1 MGNAELHQDSY
12 QMDGHK
18 LLWHLDRVAEWQAGE
33 RVAPL
38 HVDMGI
44 SAGCNMACTYCYGV
58 IQGRTGFGTDVKGR
72 FNMPEQAIMRF
83 FRDAKDVGIRSIA
96 LIGEG
101 ENTLNPALYNVI
113 EYAKEIGLDLGLATN
128 GVRISQDDTELE
140 TLLTGLTWLRVN
152 ISAASPESFERIH
165 QVKQYARVVENI
177 DRMVKAKKK
186 HGYPCTIGMQMVM
199 TKENFDEVVPLAELG
214 GQLDADYFVIKP
226 CSDTD
231 DKELDSPDQ
240 EYLENWDVF
249 ENAKKFSKPGG
260 YEVIPKFE
268 KLGNLGHKDYD
279 VCFGTQFIIAVS
291 GTGNVFPCGHWFD
304 VRQDEFLMGN
314 IIENSFKD
322 IFASDRYWD
331 VQTKIQT
338 VNVNKDC
345 ESNCRQHYINRFLS
359 GLNDVPQHKNFI

>member
-1 MGNAELHQDSY
+1 MHQDSY
-12 QMDGHK
+12 MMDGHK
-18 LLWHLDRVAEWQAGE
+18 LLWHLDRVAQWQAGE

-72 FNMPEQAIMRF
+72 FNMPKEAILRF
-83 FRDAKDVGIRSIA
+83 FKDAKDVGIRSIA

-101 ENTLNPALYNVI
+101 ENTLNPALYDAVT
-113 EYAKEIGLDLGLATN
+113 YAKEIGLDLGLATN
-128 GVRISQDDTELE
+128 GVSISRAPDKLE

-152 ISAASPESFERIH
+152 ISAATPEAFERVH
-165 QVKQYARVVENI
+165 QVTQYARVVENI
-177 DRMVKAKKK
+177 DMMVKAKKK
-186 HGYPCTIGMQMVM
+186 HGYPCTLGLQMVM
-199 TKENFDEVVPLAELG
+199 TKQNFDQVVPLAELG

-226 CSDTD
+226 CSDTG
-231 DKELDSPDQ
+231 DKELDSPDK
-240 EYLENWDVF
+240 ELLDNWHVF
-249 ENAKKFSKPGG
+249 EEAKRFSKPGG

-268 KLGNLGHKDYD
+268 KLGNMGYKDYD
-279 VCFGTQFIIAVS
+279 VCFGTRFIIAVS

-314 IIENSFKD
+314 IIERPFSE
-322 IFASDRYWD
+322 IFRSERYWE
-331 VQTKIQT
+331 VQKRIET

-359 GLNDVPQHKNFI
+359 QIDNKPAHVNFI